1 MKNSIKTPTE
11 QPKPLNIDV
20 DIMGTLYEVKD
31 DYCKDDDYGGET
43 RLFTKEIHLRSKDE
57 IVEGRDSTPIEK
69 ELGFNQTFRHEIV
82 HAFFFECG
90 MTEYCMDE
98 TLVEFV
104 ASTAP
109 KLFAI
114 FKKHNLL

>member
-1 MKNSIKTPTE
+1 MKNNNKTNTE
-11 QPKPLNIDV
+11 TTKIVHTDV
-20 DIMGTLYEVKD
+20 DIMGTIYEMTD
-31 DYCKDDDYGGET
+31 DYCKNDDYGGET
-43 RLFTKEIHLRSKDE
+43 RLFTKEIHLRPKDE
-57 IVEGRDSTPIEK
+57 IVEVKDATPIEK

-98 TLVEFV
+98 TLVEFL